1 MEDLAQW
8 VLLQSIVTKSEVG
21 EMKFRIA
28 MLVLI
33 LLGFACLA
41 TAQQLIHQTPQ
52 RFVVVPP
59 EQVLMTVMSQP
70 ECPIQFEQV
79 RFLASVEGGGA
90 SASFVVHNNGP
101 KPIREFT
108 IGGPDWTMT
117 WSEKFTKKLLMPGER
132 AFEGKNDVE
141 IVRLTDELR
150 HKLELNGPMKAI
162 LVVMVID
169 VEYADGTTYDARPA
183 YHALRKYSERLSS
196 VRIDVK

>member
-1 MEDLAQW
+1 
-8 VLLQSIVTKSEVG
+8 
-21 EMKFRIA
+21 MKYKIA
-28 MLVLI
+28 MLVFI
-33 LLGFACLA
+33 LLAFACST
-41 TAQQLIHQTPQ
+41 TAQQLPSPTSQK
-52 RFVVVPP
+52 FVIVPP

-70 ECPIQFEQV
+70 ECSIQFEQV

-90 SASFVVHNNGP
+90 SASFVVHNNGV

-117 WSEKFTKKLLMPGER
+117 WSERFTKKLLMPGER

-162 LVVMVID
+162 LVVMVIE
-169 VEYADGTTYDARPA
+169 VKYADGTTYDARPA
-183 YHALRKYSERLSS
+183 HQALRKYSEGLSS
-196 VRIDVK
+196 LRIDVK